1 MNQFKYQILNK
12 LDIIEEEESVKIL
25 YAVESGSRAWGF
37 ESTDSDYDIRF
48 IYIHKPEWYLSID
61 ERRDVI
67 ERPINNL
74 LDITG
79 WDIRKALKLFHKS
92 NPQLLE
98 WMNSPIIY
106 LQHSL
111 FIDTLRTLGGQIFS
125 PKACLYHYLNMAKGN
140 YKNHLLD
147 DKINSKNYFYVLR
160 PVMACSWIENNKSA
174 PPMEFQTLLDSQ
186 ISDSELKKSIS
197 SLLERKKAGEE
208 MDLEPRI
215 DIINEY
221 LNERIQYFNRL
232 VKNYNNAEKPNTKM
246 LNILFQ
252 DTLKEV
258 WG

>member
-1 MNQFKYQILNK
+1 
-12 LDIIEEEESVKIL
+12 
-25 YAVESGSRAWGF
+25 
-37 ESTDSDYDIRF
+37 
-48 IYIHKPEWYLSID
+48 
-61 ERRDVI
+61 
-67 ERPINNL
+67 
-74 LDITG
+74 
-79 WDIRKALKLFHKS
+79 
-92 NPQLLE
+92 
-98 WMNSPIIY
+98 
-106 LQHSL
+106 
-111 FIDTLRTLGGQIFS
+111 
-125 PKACLYHYLNMAKGN
+125 
-140 YKNHLLD
+140 
-147 DKINSKNYFYVLR
+147 
-160 PVMACSWIENNKSA
+160 MACSWIENNKSA

>member
-1 MNQFKYQILNK
+1 METIKQDILNK
-12 LDIIEEEESVKIL
+12 LDLIEEEESVKIL

-37 ESTDSDYDIRF
+37 ESTDSDYDVRF
-48 IYIHKPEWYLSID
+48 IYIQKPEWYLSID

-74 LDITG
+74 LDFSG
-79 WDIRKALKLFHKS
+79 WDIKKALKLFRKS
-92 NPQLLE
+92 NPPLLE
-98 WMNSPIIY
+98 WMRSPILYLEQSLFMTSLKSLEKQFYSPKSCLHHYLHMAEGNYRKY
-106 LQHSL
+106 LQNDL
-111 FIDTLRTLGGQIFS
+111 V
-125 PKACLYHYLNMAKGN
+125 
-140 YKNHLLD
+140 
-147 DKINSKNYFYVLR
+147 KIKKYFYVLR
-160 PVMACSWIENNKSA
+160 PVMACSWIENKKSA

-232 VKNYNNAEKPNTKM
+232 VKNYNKTEKPNTKM